1 MSLDGLDN
9 VLSSFNKNSIS
20 GRQFL
25 NSKEKASLQYYVYCT
40 FFIKFWFKSE
50 HDLKTMDKG
59 IVPRGIRLAART
71 IGRKAGAGGLV
82 VIDAALRV
90 LPALH
95 AYKVRHKAGHIAL
108 EEGIVAQDNVL
119 LTAAGFIQLGS
130 HYKEGLRVRREVVSP
145 TDTPP

>member
-1 MSLDGLDN
+1 MYTAL
-9 VLSSFNKNSIS
+9 
-20 GRQFL
+20 
-25 NSKEKASLQYYVYCT
+25 

-108 EEGIVAQDNVL
+108 EEGIVAQHYVL

-145 TDTPP
+145 TDTPPRDNVLVEIMLRNRLGQLFASYKKEPIIPLHS

>member
-1 MSLDGLDN
+1 MYTAL
-9 VLSSFNKNSIS
+9 
-20 GRQFL
+20 
-25 NSKEKASLQYYVYCT
+25 

-82 VIDAALRV
+82 VIYAALRV

-95 AYKVRHKAGHIAL
+95 AHKVRHKAGHVAL
-108 EEGIVAQDNVL
+108 EEGIVAQHYVL